1 MSSKLTIDELTYV
14 QNEVKQKGKSLSI
27 SYLLL
32 LTFGFVG
39 IHLGYLER
47 TKSAILRAFLTIL
60 TAALL
65 YPIARVII
73 EFNSVGV
80 TTELQQYSAL
90 LLVFSILTI
99 GLNIVWTIYDLV
111 SLPTM
116 VKEKILEIEKEF
128 SIKAVE
134 ARYVKEKLQAEEVSD
149 YLVDKTSKAMS
160 KKIDK
165 FFEDEKTV
173 INSELKKYEKE
184 LISKREEIVDLI
196 EHVTSN
202 LEEIQ
207 GYQENLDSQVRD
219 LSISQNEKIEAVN
232 DEINSKIENIEKNLS
247 KTYTKTEIAQ
257 ENNKEVLSVAEAIK
271 RKQGAANVRGF
282 IVGNMSPNRQRVS
295 FDYFD
300 NEGNIAI
307 ADNPSETDRKNMIV
321 IQLTWE
327 SGLRNK
333 LSLTRNDNLLH
344 KEIEIEG
351 ELVEYFKGPG
361 AKNLISVTMM
371 ETQDK
376 IISNDI

>member
-1 MSSKLTIDELTYV
+1 
-14 QNEVKQKGKSLSI
+14 
-27 SYLLL
+27 
-32 LTFGFVG
+32 
-39 IHLGYLER
+39 
-47 TKSAILRAFLTIL
+47 
-60 TAALL
+60 
-65 YPIARVII
+65 
-73 EFNSVGV
+73 
-80 TTELQQYSAL
+80 L
-90 LLVFSILTI
+90 LLVFSIFTI

-116 VKEKILEIEKEF
+116 VKEKNLEIEKEF

-165 FFEDEKTV
+165 FFEDEKIV

-184 LISKREEIVDLI
+184 LISKREEIIDLI

-207 GYQENLDSQVRD
+207 GYQENLDSKVRD
-219 LSISQNEKIEAVN
+219 LSVSQNEKIEEVN
-232 DEINSKIENIEKNLS
+232 DEINAKIEYIEKNLS
-247 KTYTKTEIAQ
+247 KTYTKTEIVQ

-321 IQLTWE
+321 VQLTWE